1 MDTPVFKLDGIVK
14 EKDDM
19 SDFEGPLT
27 LILALLSRN
36 KVEIRDISISLILE
50 QYLAYLDEMAELNL
64 DIASDFVAMASYL
77 TYIKTKMLLSGGEEV
92 SELEQLITSLEEL
105 KRGDVYVQIKE
116 AAQTLS
122 GMYTRDGL
130 MMAGPPEYFSPDSE
144 YKYVH
149 ISKELLDA
157 IERIV
162 GRENLKIA
170 SRNPRE
176 MVYPGKEVF
185 PISDKIS
192 EIVNRLKEYGDVKIE
207 VLFGESRNR
216 SELIAAFVAVL
227 ELCKIG
233 SVLISGEDEDM
244 LISYTGSGREG
255 EILDLQAGDLSY
267 GES

>member
-1 MDTPVFKLDGIVK
+1 MDTPVFKLEGIVK

-27 LILALLSRN
+27 LILQLLSRN
-36 KVEIRDISISLILE
+36 KVEIRDISISVILQ
-50 QYLAYLDEMAELNL
+50 QYLAYLDDMAEMNL
-64 DIASDFVAMASYL
+64 DIASEFVAMASYL

-92 SELEQLITSLEEL
+92 SELQQLITSLEEL

-116 AAQTLS
+116 IAQTLS
-122 GMYTRDGL
+122 GMYSRDGL
-130 MMAGPPEYFSPDSE
+130 MMAGPPEYFSPDDE

-157 IERIV
+157 MERVI

-176 MVYPGKEVF
+176 MVYPGREVF
-185 PISDKIS
+185 PISTKIS
-192 EIVNRLKEYGDVKIE
+192 EIVNRLKEYGDIKIE
-207 VLFGESRNR
+207 VLFSGCRDR
-216 SELIAAFVAVL
+216 SELVATFVAVL

-244 LISYTGSGREG
+244 VMSYTGSGRES
-255 EILDLQAGDLSY
+255 EILDFTAGDS
-267 GES
+267 

>member
-1 MDTPVFKLDGIVK
+1 MDTPVFKLEGIVK

-27 LILALLSRN
+27 LILQLLSRN
-36 KVEIRDISISLILE
+36 KVEIRDISISVILQ
-50 QYLAYLDEMAELNL
+50 QYLAYLDEMTEMNL
-64 DIASDFVAMASYL
+64 DIASEFVAMASYL

-116 AAQTLS
+116 IAQTLS
-122 GMYTRDGL
+122 GMYSRDGL
-130 MMAGPPEYFSPDSE
+130 MMAGPPEYFSPDDE

-157 IERIV
+157 MERVI

-170 SRNPRE
+170 SRNPRD
-176 MVYPGKEVF
+176 MVYPGREVF
-185 PISDKIS
+185 PISNKIS
-192 EIVNRLKEYGDVKIE
+192 EIVDRLKEYGDVKID
-207 VLFGESRNR
+207 VLFGECRDR
-216 SELIAAFVAVL
+216 SELIATFVAVL

-233 SVLISGEDEDM
+233 SVLVSGENEDLM
-244 LISYTGSGREG
+244 LSYTGSGRES
-255 EILDLQAGDLSY
+255 EIIDFTAGDS
-267 GES
+267 